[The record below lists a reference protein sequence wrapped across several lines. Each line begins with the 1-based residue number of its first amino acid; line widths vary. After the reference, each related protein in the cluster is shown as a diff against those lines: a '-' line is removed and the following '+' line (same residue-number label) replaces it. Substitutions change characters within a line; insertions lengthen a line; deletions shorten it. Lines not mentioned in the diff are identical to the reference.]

1 MAESQSN
8 NNQFSPPKF
17 RGLTTENA
25 KDWIRQFENYCT
37 YKDYNE
43 AKKMALFKVLLTD
56 SAAVW
61 YDGLPNAS
69 TNSWGN
75 LKTAFEMRYNP
86 PGFMKY
92 KHANDLFNNKQGD
105 ISVDDFCAKMQRLA
119 TEVEANE
126 NMLRFV
132 VINGL
137 NPEIRNHV
145 TRTQPIMWTDL
156 VHHAK
161 VGEMCV
167 PVAPPTDPTL
177 SVKLEAIQD
186 QLKQLTSKQE
196 R

>member
-1 MAESQSN
+1 
-8 NNQFSPPKF
+8 
-17 RGLTTENA
+17 
-25 KDWIRQFENYCT
+25 
-37 YKDYNE
+37 
-43 AKKMALFKVLLTD
+43 MALFKVLLTD